1 MPRLTLPRKLL
12 LALPFVAAALLEPLA
27 PGLLATL
34 ENRTADHLVQL
45 HAARHPADDDIV
57 IIDIDEASL
66 ARMAEEAGRWP
77 WPRSIHGDLVA
88 AVARQRPRAIVFD
101 IQFIDRD
108 RYRPDADAHF
118 NEVLRATPGVYLPQQ
133 FLAAGI
139 DASVPTLD
147 QLAGAL
153 GVPLAELAE
162 RLGLRQLDGDGD
174 ARLKLLLPG
183 AVDPAS
189 WRLGV
194 INYVEDADGIGR
206 DYLLH
211 LDRQGW
217 RLRSLPARVV
227 EELGGTLPPGDRV
240 RLQWLRGGVRAF
252 RHIPYADVARGVDGP
267 RTGAFSDRIVIIGS
281 TATGLHDLRHTP
293 VAGLHPAVEILATAI
308 DNLKNGRHL
317 ALAPVPVAPLA
328 AVALILA
335 LVALLRRRSS
345 PLRSAGLALGLSLA
359 GYGVAHAALLG
370 QWLLPLARPLLFAWG
385 FVIVAALD
393 DYLVERRRR
402 QQTAAAFSRFL
413 DPRVVAQLVEG
424 GETRQSIDGQ
434 ACEITVL
441 FSDIR
446 GFTTLSEQHP
456 PAVIVGLL
464 NDYFSRQVE
473 VIFRHGG
480 TLDKFIG
487 DAIMAFWGAPS
498 ADPRQAEHAIA
509 AALEMTEVL
518 ATFKRE
524 SGALGAEF
532 DIGIGLHTGPA
543 IVGFIG
549 SEQRQDYTAI
559 GDSVNLASRIEGLTK
574 AHGRVLVSAATRT
587 HCGPRFDFAPAGS
600 YKVKGREAEVELFMP
615 SRRRGDA

>member
-1 MPRLTLPRKLL
+1 MSRLKASRKLL
-12 LALPFVAAALLEPLA
+12 LAVPFLAAALFEPLW
-27 PGLLATL
+27 PELLAPL
-34 ENRTADHLVQL
+34 ENQVADHLVRL
-45 HAARHPADDDIV
+45 HAVRHPAEDDIV
-57 IIDIDEASL
+57 IIDIDESSL
-66 ARMAEEAGRWP
+66 ARMADEAGRWP
-77 WPRSIHGDLVA
+77 WPRSVHGDLVA

-118 NEVLRATPGVYLPQQ
+118 NEVLHDTPGIYLPQQ
-133 FLAAGI
+133 FLAAGA
-139 DASVPTLD
+139 DDSVPTLD

-153 GVPLAELAE
+153 GLSLEALAD
-162 RLGLRQLDGDGD
+162 RLGLERLDGDGG

-183 AVDPAS
+183 AIDPAS
-189 WRLGV
+189 WRLGA
-194 INYVEDADGIGR
+194 INYLEDTDGIGR
-206 DYLLH
+206 SYLLH
-211 LDRQGW
+211 IDSQGW
-217 RLRSLPARVV
+217 RVRSLPARVV
-227 EELGGTLPPGDRV
+227 ESLGGTLPAGDRV
-240 RLQWLRGGVRAF
+240 RLQWLHGGIRAF
-252 RHIPYADVARGVDGP
+252 RHVPYADVDRDASGPVDGP
-267 RTGAFSDRIVIIGS
+267 FTDRIVIIGS

-308 DNLKNGRHL
+308 DNLQTGRYL
-317 ALAPVPVAPLA
+317 VPAPGAAAPLLA
-328 AVALILA
+328 ITLILA
-335 LVALLRRRSS
+335 VMVLSRRGST
-345 PLRSAGLALGLSLA
+345 PLRSAGLALGLTVA
-359 GYGVAHAALLG
+359 GYGLAHLALLG
-370 QWLLPLARPLLFAWG
+370 QWLLPLARPLLFTWG
-385 FVIVAALD
+385 FVVVAALD

-413 DPRVVAQLVEG
+413 DPRVVSQLVDG
-424 GETRQSIDGQ
+424 GETRQTLDSHAG
-434 ACEITVL
+434 EITVL

-446 GFTTLSEQHP
+446 GFTTLSEKHE

-498 ADPRQAEHAIA
+498 ADPRQAENAVA
-509 AALEMTEVL
+509 AALEMLDVL
-518 ATFKRE
+518 ETFKIE
-524 SGALGAEF
+524 AGALGEDF

-574 AHGRVLVSAATRT
+574 EHGRVLVSAETRT
-587 HCGPRFDFAPAGS
+587 QCGEAFDFAQCGS
-600 YKVKGREAEVELFMP
+600 YKVKGRHAEVELFTP
-615 SRRRGDA
+615 RRRS